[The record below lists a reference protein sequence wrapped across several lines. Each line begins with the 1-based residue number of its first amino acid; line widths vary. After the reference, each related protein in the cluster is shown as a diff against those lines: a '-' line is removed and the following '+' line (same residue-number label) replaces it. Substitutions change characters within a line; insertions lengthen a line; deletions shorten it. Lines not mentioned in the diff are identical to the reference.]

1 MIYVNGLVAGVVIGG
16 GYALLAVGVSLIFAT
31 TGVLN
36 LAHAGFAMIAAF
48 TYEYL
53 GTRHDWNLWLAGFVS
68 VGAAALCGVLVERLV
83 IRRVAD
89 AAPATKFVITL
100 GLLSLMSG
108 LCLQLF
114 GFQPKGAR
122 PLFPVGS
129 LKLGESVE
137 VSHQQ
142 LALIVAA
149 VGFVAA
155 LTFFLRFTRTGLAIR
170 AVAENQTV
178 ARMMGIRRNRIA
190 ALNWGIAATLAG
202 VSGVLIAPLSI
213 LTVAT
218 FPVLMLKAVGA
229 TLFGGI
235 SGLLGAFVGGFILGV
250 AESLAATEFTVVGIR
265 ELTTSLIV
273 VVLLL
278 TRRRW
283 PAELT
288 SRADSGADHG
298 SFLYPVARAAL
309 VIGLVLAF
317 TNAASNDFW
326 AQIGVL
332 GLIYALVALGLVVLT
347 GWSGQASLMSG
358 GLMGLGGMS
367 MALLYVEHGVPLIVA
382 VVMGAMIAALFS
394 GAVSLAA
401 QRLRGLQV
409 AIATLA
415 VSAGISEWLLQRDEF
430 PRVVARP
437 DFLLEDRTIF
447 FVLLPITAAALI
459 LVRNLRVGAWGR
471 RLFAVRQSSETAAHF
486 TIDPNRTRTV
496 AFVLS
501 GFLTGLAGCFYV
513 LVLQGVS
520 QLTFGV
526 QVSISLLL
534 YAVAA
539 GSQSLAGPVIAGLVF
554 AFVPQ
559 LLTKSQGG
567 ASAVPDI
574 FSGLLIIVLMGFRPG
589 GIATLLR
596 RSRPPE
602 QSSVPPA
609 AAMRARRPARGH
621 DMHLRRARS
630 VNGLGADESR
640 VSPEEVR
647 T

>member
-1 MIYVNGLVAGVVIGG
+1 VIYVNALVAGLVIGG
-16 GYALLAVGVSLIFAT
+16 GYSLLAVGVSLIFAT

-36 LAHAGFAMIAAF
+36 LAHAGFAMIAAYV
-48 TYEYL
+48 YEYL
-53 GTRHDWNLWLAGFVS
+53 GTRQDWNLW
-68 VGAAALCGVLVERLV
+68 AAALVAVATVAVCGVLVERLA

-89 AAPATKFVITL
+89 APPPTKFVVTL
-100 GLLSLMSG
+100 GLLSLMTG
-108 LCLQLF
+108 VCLQLF

-129 LKLGESVE
+129 ISLGSSVE

-155 LTFFLRFTRTGLAIR
+155 LTVFLRITRTGLAIR
-170 AVAENQTV
+170 AVADNQTV
-178 ARMMGIRRNRIA
+178 ARMMGIRRDRISG
-190 ALNWGIAATLAG
+190 LNWAIAATLAG
-202 VSGVLIAPLSI
+202 VSGVLIAPLTI

-235 SGLLGAFVGGFILGV
+235 TGLLGAFFGGFILGV
-250 AESLAATEFTVVGIR
+250 AESLAATRFAVVGIR
-265 ELTTSLIV
+265 ELTTSLLV
-273 VVLLL
+273 LALLL
-278 TRRRW
+278 ARRRW
-283 PAELT
+283 PSELT
-288 SRADSGADHG
+288 SAVDQGGSGG
-298 SFLYPVARAAL
+298 SFLYPVARGAL

-317 TNAASNDFW
+317 TNAFSNDYW
-326 AQIGVL
+326 AQVGVF
-332 GLIYALVALGLVVLT
+332 GLVYALVALGLVVLT
-347 GWSGQASLMSG
+347 GWSGQVSLMSG

-367 MALLYVEHGVPLIVA
+367 MALLYVEHDVPLVLAIALGA
-382 VVMGAMIAALFS
+382 VITGLFS

-409 AIATLA
+409 GIATLA

-430 PRVVARP
+430 PRIVARP
-437 DFLLEDRTIF
+437 DFLLEDRRIF
-447 FVLLPITAAALI
+447 LVLLPITVVALL
-459 LVRNLRVGAWGR
+459 LVRNFRVGAWGR
-471 RLFAVRQSSETAAHF
+471 RLFAVRQSSDTAAHF
-486 TIDPNRTRTV
+486 AIDPNRTRTV
-496 AFVLS
+496 GFLLS
-501 GFLTGLAGCFYV
+501 GFLIGLAGCFYV

-526 QVSISLLL
+526 QLSISLLL

-559 LLTKSQGG
+559 VLTESQGG

-574 FSGLLIIVLMGFRPG
+574 FSGLLIIVLMGVRPG
-589 GIATLLR
+589 GMATLLR
-596 RSRPPE
+596 RSRPVEKAEAPA
-602 QSSVPPA
+602 PPA
-609 AAMRARRPARGH
+609 VVARRPERGH
-621 DMHLRRARS
+621 DVRL
-630 VNGLGADESR
+630 SR
-640 VSPEEVR
+640 QDAPSTEVR
-647 T
+647 A